1 MLIPRTGSIK
11 RQTVDVLPM
20 LTAEGELGHSSAVQA
35 AHRGRCALSA
45 GLSEEAPDRAVGQ
58 GGVRSVLLSAE
69 VWGHSVMSDSLQPYA
84 CTSSCEPPG
93 KHTGVGCHAL
103 LQGIFLTQGS
113 NPRLLSL
120 LHWQAGS
127 LPPVPLGSPGTCP
140 RDPMSSWPPLT
151 CSSFSQTF
159 LVFDG

>member
-35 AHRGRCALSA
+35 AHRGRRALSA

-69 VWGHSVMSDSLQPYA
+69 VWGCSPSPRKVQKQW
-84 CTSSCEPPG
+84 G
-93 KHTGVGCHAL
+93 KSRTNL
-103 LQGIFLTQGS
+103 LGQ
-113 NPRLLSL
+113 R
-120 LHWQAGS
+120 
-127 LPPVPLGSPGTCP
+127 
-140 RDPMSSWPPLT
+140 R
-151 CSSFSQTF
+151 
-159 LVFDG
+159 